1 MSLNVPEESQVT
13 TKYGRLRNLIS
24 EQIASGSYHE
34 GDFLPSEPELAK
46 RFEISRGTVRQAI
59 SELESD
65 GLVERIPGKGTL
77 VIKAPGQRQG
87 PTSDVRTAL
96 SVFAVVLPELRTGHY
111 PALVQNFEEAASEL
125 HHQTIF
131 CATGNDVRRQ
141 GDIILQLIDKN
152 VAGVAL
158 SPPTVGAPPT
168 HQIRQLQLNG
178 IPVVLLHRGVQGI
191 SAPVITMPYE
201 RIARSAAKALLEKG
215 HRRIAFI
222 ASHPSE
228 STSRYLNSFAAT
240 IEEYG
245 GKLDPDL
252 VRYGKSHLRVTGAP
266 NAERLAEV
274 EQVLEEM
281 MSLPPSRRP
290 TAAFDPWDADAEA
303 IYLGLLHKGKQIPK
317 DFSIVSFGGASRSGT
332 LSSRISSVTINE
344 RSIALEAVKLL
355 ECMVSQQLEL
365 NADQQFEIAVDFDAG
380 ETISSVS

>member
-1 MSLNVPEESQVT
+1 MSSPTTDQSRNT
-13 TKYGRLRNLIS
+13 TKYGRLRNFIT

-46 RFEISRGTVRQAI
+46 QFAISRGTVRQAI

-65 GLVERIPGKGTL
+65 GLVKRIPGKGSL
-77 VIKAPGQRQG
+77 VIHAIRHE
-87 PTSDVRTAL
+87 PTIAAD
-96 SVFAVVLPELRTGHY
+96 LRTGHY
-111 PALVQNFEEAASEL
+111 PALVQNFEEAASES

-178 IPVVLLHRGVQGI
+178 IPVVLLHRGVEGI
-191 SAPVITMPYE
+191 SAPVISMPYE
-201 RIARSAAKALLEKG
+201 LIARSAAKALLEKG
-215 HRRIAFI
+215 HRRIAFV
-222 ASHPSE
+222 ASHNSE
-228 STSRYLNSFAAT
+228 STRRYLDSFAST

-245 GKLDPDL
+245 GTLDPEL
-252 VRYGKSHLRVTGAP
+252 VSHGAGPLRDTGAP
-266 NAERLAEV
+266 NAERFAEV
-274 EQVLEEM
+274 EAVFDRML
-281 MSLPPSRRP
+281 SLPPSRRP

-303 IYLGLLHKGKQIPK
+303 IYLALLQKGKRIPA

-344 RSIALEAVKLL
+344 QSIALKAVGLL
-355 ECMVSQQLEL
+355 EDMVNQKLEI
-365 NADQQFEIAVDFDAG
+365 NAHHEFEIGVAFDPG
-380 ETISSVS
+380 ETIAAAN